1 MNMISK
7 LNIDRSNKRVAISL
21 VGIVFFM
28 VALAYV
34 SVPLYDLFCRVT
46 GFAGTPKVADERN
59 SFIIDQNINVRLDAN
74 INNLNWDFYPESN
87 IHQIKIGENRVINYF
102 AKNLSGET
110 TIGTALFN
118 VTPEQ
123 AGQYFTK
130 IECFC
135 FHDLALDPSELVTLP
150 VSFYIDPEIANDQF
164 LTDLSEITL
173 SYTFFKNDDK

>member
-1 MNMISK
+1 MLSK
-7 LNIDRSNKRVAISL
+7 LNADRGNKRVAVSL

-28 VALAYV
+28 IALAYA

-46 GFAGTPKVADERN
+46 GFAGTPQVSDER
-59 SFIIDQNINVRLDAN
+59 SLFIIDQNINIRLDAN
-74 INNLNWDFYPESN
+74 TSNLNWDFYPEKN
-87 IHQIKIGENRVINYF
+87 IHQIQIGENRVINYF
-102 AKNLSGET
+102 AKNLSGERS
-110 TIGTALFN
+110 IGTALFN

-135 FHDLALDPSELVTLP
+135 FHDLVLDPGELITLP